1 MPAPATWKHSWP
13 LLWPESWNEGH
24 LEQVAKTPINCLLF
38 SAAQARRNKSVL
50 QVAGKRGW
58 KTAVIVEA
66 GEHREDLD
74 TGLALPVQTVGKIRP
89 GERAPAIAID
99 ECVWPQVKRAD
110 RNSAA
115 DADGGPTG
123 APWVDSNDWVAQLIR
138 FRAPDSAVWLMY
150 VPPDR
155 VLRPDE
161 YALAVADAAAHGA
174 RWVLSGADR
183 FAEDTWAAIEKTMAF
198 FDRHAEWQSYRSL
211 ASLGVISAFGEA
223 DEFMAHEIL
232 NLSAR
237 RNLLF
242 RILDRSNPDLRGLR
256 AVVWVDQDAP
266 AAQVR
271 EKLLAFVKNGG
282 LIVGQP
288 VLSAMFS
295 TAPPE
300 VEGHLNYRIYQIGA
314 GRAAVAREDWSDPWV
329 VAGDV
334 HVLMSRR
341 HDPVRFWNNGSS
353 GSQYSVSPDGS
364 TRLIQMVNYSA
375 RANSGLRTAGVDG
388 KPTFA
393 RFYTPEAPQPVALV
407 PRAVRRGIE
416 LEVPAFRVYAAIEL
430 RG

>member
-1 MPAPATWKHSWP
+1 M
-13 LLWPESWNEGH
+13 LQL
-24 LEQVAKTPINCLLF
+24 
-38 SAAQARRNKSVL
+38 AR
-50 QVAGKRGW
+50 KRGW
-58 KTAVIVEA
+58 KTAVIVEP
-66 GEHREDLD
+66 GESLEDFD
-74 TGLALPVQTVGKIRP
+74 ADLALPIQTVGKIRP
-89 GERAPAIAID
+89 GETAPVIAVS

-110 RNSAA
+110 RSSAA
-115 DADGGPTG
+115 DADAGPTG

-138 FRAPDSAVWLMY
+138 FRAPDSAIWLMY
-150 VPPDR
+150 APPDR

-161 YALAVADAAAHGA
+161 YALGVADAAAHGT
-174 RWVLSGADR
+174 RWVVSGADR
-183 FAEDTWAAIEKTMAF
+183 FTEEIWAAINKTMAF
-198 FDRHAEWQSYRSL
+198 FNGHAEWQSYRSL
-211 ASLGVISAFGEA
+211 ASLGVMSGFGEA

-256 AVVWVDQDAP
+256 AVVWVDQDVP

-288 VLSAMFS
+288 VLSAIFPN
-295 TAPPE
+295 ARPA
-300 VEGHLNYRIYQIGA
+300 VEAHSSYHIYPIGT
-314 GRAAVAREDWSDPWV
+314 GRAAVAKEDWSDPWV

-334 HVLMSRR
+334 HLLMSRR

-375 RANSGLRTAGVDG
+375 RAGSDLRTAGVDG
-388 KPTFA
+388 KPTLA
-393 RFYTPEAPQPVALV
+393 RFYTPEAPQPVVLA
-407 PRAVRRGIE
+407 PRTARRGVE

>member
-1 MPAPATWKHSWP
+1 MPAPDTWKYSWP

-24 LEQVAKTPINCLLF
+24 IERVAKTPINCLLF
-38 SAAQARRNKSVL
+38 SATQARRNKSVL
-50 QVAGKRGW
+50 QAAGKRGW

-66 GEHREDLD
+66 AARAEDLD
-74 TGLALPVQTVGKIRP
+74 TSLTLPIQAAGKIRP
-89 GERAPAIAID
+89 GETAPVIAISG
-99 ECVWPQVKRAD
+99 CVWPQVKRAD
-110 RNSAA
+110 RSSAA
-115 DADGGPTG
+115 DADAGPTG

-138 FRAPDSAVWLMY
+138 FRAPHSAIWLMY

-174 RWVLSGADR
+174 RWVLAGADR
-183 FAEDTWAAIEKTMAF
+183 FTEEAWAAIDKTMVF

-211 ASLGVISAFGEA
+211 ASLGVMSEFGES

-256 AVVWVDQDAP
+256 AVVWVDKDAP
-266 AAQVR
+266 AAQAR

-288 VLSAMFS
+288 VLSAMFP
-295 TAPPE
+295 TALPE
-300 VEGHLNYRIYQIGA
+300 VEDHLSYRIYPIGA
-314 GRAAVAREDWSDPWV
+314 GRAAVAKEDWSDPWV

-341 HDPVRFWNNGSS
+341 QDPVRFWNNGSS

-375 RANSGLRTAGVDG
+375 RASSELRTAGVDG
-388 KPTFA
+388 KSTFA

-407 PRAVRRGIE
+407 PRAARRGIE

-430 RG
+430 RA